1 MKLPQ
6 FQQGGKPPVKR
17 KVRCRLNLARI
28 ARAGNEALAS
38 NLTEPKANLLDRAVL
53 RFRAFTLGDPVRL
66 PSPWSTNVFHGE
78 VISRDDQKL
87 TILWESQWTGTF
99 EMHRTHGWDLLEK
112 AEDRRCSS

>member
-1 MKLPQ
+1 MSD
-6 FQQGGKPPVKR
+6 KPPVKR
-17 KVRCRLNLARI
+17 KIRCRLNLARS
-28 ARAGNEALAS
+28 ARAAMSTSPLNG
-38 NLTEPKANLLDRAVL
+38 EPKAKSLDPDVL
-53 RFRAFTLGDPVRL
+53 KFKAFALGDAVRL
-66 PSPWSTNVFHGE
+66 PSPWSTNIFHGE